1 MVVKVIHPPARDPLT
16 QLPLRA
22 EFDADLA
29 AAVAEAQAQSGSV
42 SVAVLD
48 VDLFGQLNAAQGREI
63 ADQGLVALAKGL
75 VAALADG
82 AGQVYRIGG
91 DGLGVVLAGVDKEQA
106 FLAVEAFRQGLVASG
121 APSLTV
127 SIGVASFPDDAAK
140 SNDVFNKACE
150 ALYRAKVSGRNK
162 TCLARE
168 EKMVTKTSHYTQGQL
183 LGLRRLAE
191 REGIGEAV
199 LLRDALNDLLR
210 KHNG

>member
-1 MVVKVIHPPARDPLT
+1 MVVQFAPMQTQDPLT
-16 QLPLRA
+16 GLPLRPA
-22 EFDADLA
+22 FDEAVQ
-29 AAVAEAQAQSGSV
+29 AAVAKAQTQNVSV

-48 VDLFGQLNAAQGREI
+48 VDLFGQLNGAQGRDA
-63 ADQGLVALAKGL
+63 ADDTLAGLAEHLTATLTEGS
-75 VAALADG
+75 
-82 AGQVYRIGG
+82 GQVYRIGG
-91 DGLGVVLAGVDKEQA
+91 DGFGVLMAGVDKEQA
-106 FLAVEAFRQGLVASG
+106 FLAVEAFRQALAEQGG
-121 APSLTV
+121 GLTV
-127 SIGVASFPDDAAK
+127 SVGVASFPDDAARA
-140 SNDVFNKACE
+140 NEVFNKACE

-210 KHNG
+210 KHNA